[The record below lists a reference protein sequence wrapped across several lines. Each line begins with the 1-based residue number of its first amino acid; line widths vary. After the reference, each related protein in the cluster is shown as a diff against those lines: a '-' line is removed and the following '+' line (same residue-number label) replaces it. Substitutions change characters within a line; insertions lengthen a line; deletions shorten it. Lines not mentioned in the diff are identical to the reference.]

1 MNGTGKNVCG
11 ACGRGSYPRHA
22 CCPSCG
28 RRDFETRGFEGEAT
42 LLTFTH
48 VHMLSL
54 AYTDLFITLGIVQ
67 FPDGTRALG
76 RLDVDRP
83 EVGMKRRMEQRWGFA
98 PDQVYR
104 SDSGRSGLSIRP

>member
-83 EVGMKRRMEQRWGFA
+83 EVGMKLKAKIGI
-98 PDQVYR
+98 VR
-104 SDSGRSGLSIRP
+104 SDGLREIEGLRFARA